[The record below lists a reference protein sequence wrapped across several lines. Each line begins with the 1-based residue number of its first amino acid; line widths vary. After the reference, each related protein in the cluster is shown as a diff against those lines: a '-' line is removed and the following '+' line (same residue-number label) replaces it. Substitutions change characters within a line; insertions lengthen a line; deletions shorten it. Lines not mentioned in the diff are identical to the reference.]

1 MTGTI
6 INVAGIL
13 IGGTAGLIRKEPL
26 PLAVESWAKIALGV
40 LTVFYGLR
48 LTIQSLS
55 GSFGH
60 IVKQLLIVLL
70 ALFIGRWIGQ
80 LLRLQKFSNRLGQNA
95 KEAITAASSGPRN
108 ISEGFKT
115 CGALFCAAP
124 LGIVGAAVDGLSN
137 YYYPLAIKGVIDG
150 LGMMGLVRIFGW
162 GAMLSAWP
170 VLAFQ
175 GSITLACVYFAGPYL
190 RAHDA
195 VWAVNAVA
203 GMLIFTVALVIL
215 QIKRIEMADY
225 LPSMVVAPVIG
236 MIWR

>member
-1 MTGTI
+1 MI
-6 INVAGIL
+6 V
-13 IGGTAGLIRKEPL
+13 
-26 PLAVESWAKIALGV
+26 V
-40 LTVFYGLR
+40 L
-48 LTIQSLS
+48 S
-55 GSFGH
+55 
-60 IVKQLLIVLL
+60 
-70 ALFIGRWIGQ
+70 LFIGRWIGQ
-80 LLRLQKFSNRLGQNA
+80 LLRLQKFSNRLGQ
-95 KEAITAASSGPRN
+95 KGKDAITAASSGPRG

-175 GSITLACVYFAGPYL
+175 GSITLACVYFAGPFL

-225 LPSMVVAPVIG
+225 LPSMVVAPVIE